1 MSKKIT
7 WAIVGGGN
15 GGQSVAGHLALM
27 GYPVRL
33 YDIFPKT
40 VNTINEQGGV
50 KIGGVVEGF
59 GKLEFATLDMGK
71 ALTGADVVLVTAP
84 ATAHKA
90 IAKECAPHLTARQ
103 IVIIHPSATCAAL
116 EFREVLRKSGC
127 EIDIPVAETN
137 SLIYTCRS
145 PRPGEAE
152 ILGIKQDLVL
162 AALPAD
168 QNSRALECFREA
180 FPQIKAGRN
189 VLETSLGNAN
199 AVMHP
204 TPTILNLSMIESR
217 HDWLY
222 YCEGITPTIGAFVEA
237 LDEERLVLAKSFG
250 LDLPSIREWYRL
262 AYGVEG
268 QSLSEV
274 CRKNPAYEKVKG
286 QKDLRTRYILEDIP
300 YSLVPMIELG
310 RMQGVP
316 MGRME
321 VVAKLGQ
328 YLLKDDCFLSNGR
341 TLKNLGVENMNPE
354 QFVRFIQTGKRPS
367 QSAVV

>member
-1 MSKKIT
+1 MSRKTK

-33 YDIFPKT
+33 YDIFPNT
-40 VNTINEQGGV
+40 VNRINEQGGI

-71 ALTGADVVLVTAP
+71 ALAGADVVLVTAP
-84 ATAHKA
+84 ATAHRT
-90 IAKECAPHLTARQ
+90 IARECAPHLTDRQ
-103 IVIIHPSATCAAL
+103 IVIIHPSATCGAL
-116 EFREVLRKSGC
+116 EFNEVLRKSGC
-127 EIDIPVAETN
+127 GIDLPVAETN

-162 AALPAD
+162 ATLPAD
-168 QNSRALECFREA
+168 KNTRALECFQEA

-189 VLETSLGNAN
+189 ILETGLGNAN

-204 TPTILNLSMIESR
+204 TPSILNLSLIESR
-217 HDWLY
+217 HEWLY
-222 YCEGITPTIGAFVEA
+222 YWEGITPTIGAFVEA
-237 LDEERLVLAKSFG
+237 LDEERLALAKSFG

-286 QKDLRTRYILEDIP
+286 QKELRTRYILEDIP

-310 RMQGVP
+310 RMQGLS
-316 MGRME
+316 MDRMD
-321 VVAKLGQ
+321 VIARLGQ
-328 YLLKDDCFLSNGR
+328 YLLRDDCFLANGR
-341 TLKNLGVENMNPE
+341 TLKNLGVDNMNSG
-354 QFVRFIQTGKRPS
+354 QFIRFIQTGERP
-367 QSAVV
+367 V